1 MKYKIILSGLGLELV
16 MGKISNTAYKYFKE
30 NNIEIE
36 DYINESNIVKKI
48 PKKFQPFPAEAWF
61 ECDNLVHL
69 YNVRLDDNENGSIII
84 EQDQDII
91 KDFELNADVL
101 EKEGINT
108 HLIDEIYICNQPSNT
123 SIFMGISNE
132 EGVFFE
138 SEFEDKK
145 FDKKKLKIET
155 KDVEGITI
163 ISSVFYNNKKLESDE
178 LSTVGNST
186 EFYIFKGGS

>member
-36 DYINESNIVKKI
+36 DYINESNIIKKI
-48 PKKFQPFPAEAWF
+48 PKKFQPFPAEQWF

>member
-16 MGKISNTAYKYFKE
+16 MGKISNTAYKYFKD
-30 NNIEIE
+30 NNIEIR
-36 DYINESNIVKKI
+36 DYINESKKIKI
-48 PKKFQPFPAEAWF
+48 PKKFQPFPAEQWF

-108 HLIDEIYICNQPSNT
+108 HLIDEIYICDQPSNT

>member
-16 MGKISNTAYKYFKE
+16 MGKISNTAYKYFKD
-30 NNIEIE
+30 NNIEIR
-36 DYINESNIVKKI
+36 DYINESKKIKI

-69 YNVRLDDNENGSIII
+69 YNVRLDDNENGSIVI

-108 HLIDEIYICNQPSNT
+108 HLIDEIYICDQPSNT

-186 EFYIFKGGS
+186 EFYIFKGGPQ

>member
-36 DYINESNIVKKI
+36 DYINESNIIKKI

-69 YNVRLDDNENGSIII
+69 YNVRLDKNKNGLIII
-84 EQDQDII
+84 EQDQKII
-91 KDFELNADVL
+91 KKFKLNAEAL
-101 EKEGINT
+101 EKEGIIV
-108 HLIDEIYICNQPSNT
+108 HMIDEIYICEQPSN
-123 SIFMGISNE
+123 SYIFMGISNE
-132 EGVFFE
+132 KGVFFE

-145 FDKKKLKIET
+145 FEAKKLKIEI

-163 ISSVFYNNKKLESDE
+163 ISSVFYNNKKLESSE

-186 EFYIFKGGS
+186 EFCIAKGNS

>member
-1 MKYKIILSGLGLELV
+1 
-16 MGKISNTAYKYFKE
+16 
-30 NNIEIE
+30 
-36 DYINESNIVKKI
+36 
-48 PKKFQPFPAEAWF
+48 
-61 ECDNLVHL
+61 
-69 YNVRLDDNENGSIII
+69 
-84 EQDQDII
+84 
-91 KDFELNADVL
+91 
-101 EKEGINT
+101 
-108 HLIDEIYICNQPSNT
+108 
-123 SIFMGISNE
+123 MGISNE